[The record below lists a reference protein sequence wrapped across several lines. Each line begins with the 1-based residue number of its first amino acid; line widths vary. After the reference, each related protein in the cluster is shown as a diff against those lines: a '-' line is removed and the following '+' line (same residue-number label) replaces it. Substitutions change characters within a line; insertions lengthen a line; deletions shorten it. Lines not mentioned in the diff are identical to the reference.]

1 MRRLSSRTSLLVL
14 ALGGLTTLV
23 APAAAAAAPTGSI
36 TGTVTAA
43 ATHLPIAGVRVCA
56 RSENF
61 YEEVEE
67 FCAHSAANGTYAIG
81 DLPEE
86 RYTVEFISAVEG
98 LNYVYQAWNGRPD
111 PFEANLVKVTTG
123 EVPGIDAALEEGGMI
138 GGRVTSFSSGAP
150 IAGIEVCAEPKS
162 LYAVTVCGT
171 TDGAG
176 QYTILGLSGGDYRV
190 EFWPPEQLEFL
201 TQYFDREPGLLQADA
216 VGVQVGQLTPNV
228 NATLLEGGQIAG
240 QLTDAVT
247 HAPVARV
254 SACTFTTL
262 GRERIGGCG
271 ESGADGRYL
280 IRRVPAG
287 VYTVHYFTGESVPSG
302 YREREY
308 TGICGNDPVA
318 VTVAAGALTAGIDAG
333 LFPSTSFGLAPPEC
347 AALASRPPEQTP
359 KRKRCRKGTRR
370 RTVHGKK
377 RCVKVRKHRHH
388 KRHTAR
394 RVALNVTR
402 G

>member
-1 MRRLSSRTSLLVL
+1 MRRLTSRMNLL
-14 ALGGLTTLV
+14 ALAIAGLTTLV
-23 APAAAAAAPTGSI
+23 APTEAAAAPAGSI

-56 RSENF
+56 TSENF
-61 YEEVEE
+61 LEEVEE

-81 DLPEE
+81 ELPEA
-86 RYTVEFISAVEG
+86 RYTVEFISAIEG
-98 LNYVYQAWNGRPD
+98 LNYVYQAWKGQPD
-111 PFEANLVKVTTG
+111 PFEANLVKVTTS

-138 GGRVTSFSSGAP
+138 GGRVTSFSSSAP
-150 IAGIEVCAEPKS
+150 IAGVEVCAEPNG

-176 QYTILGLSGGDYRV
+176 QYTILGLGSGGYSV
-190 EFWPPEQLEFL
+190 EFWPPEHLEFL
-201 TQYFDREPGLLQADA
+201 SQYFDGEPGLFQADA
-216 VGVQVGQLTPNV
+216 VAVQAGHLTPNV

-240 QLTDAVT
+240 RLTDAVT
-247 HAPVARV
+247 HAPVTRV
-254 SACTFTTL
+254 SACAVPTL
-262 GRERIGGCG
+262 GRERIGACG

-287 VYTVHYFTGESVPSG
+287 VYTVYYFTEESVPSG
-302 YREREY
+302 YWEREY

-333 LFPSTSFGLAPPEC
+333 LFRFTSIGLAPEC
-347 AALASRPPEQTP
+347 ATFAPRPPDQTP
-359 KRKRCRKGTRR
+359 KPKRCRKGTRR

-394 RVALNVTR
+394 LD
-402 G
+402 